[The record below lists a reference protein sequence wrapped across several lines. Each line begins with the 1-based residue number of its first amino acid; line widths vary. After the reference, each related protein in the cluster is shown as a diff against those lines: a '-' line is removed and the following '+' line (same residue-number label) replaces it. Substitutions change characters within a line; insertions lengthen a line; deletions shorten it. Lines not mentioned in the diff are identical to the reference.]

1 MISTA
6 TLAWLQL
13 SREKVRLGVAFAGVA
28 FAVILVFMQLG
39 FQDAL
44 FASAVTMHRHL
55 QADIVLINPQSAY
68 LATMKS
74 FSQRRLYQ
82 ALAAPGVADV
92 TPIATLL
99 APWKNPY
106 TGRSREILVIGL
118 DPDGGAFDIPEV
130 QAQSSRVR
138 MPDRVLFDRRARAEF
153 GPVATDVDAGRP
165 VSAEVRG
172 HRVTVDGLFPLGVSF
187 GIDGSLVTSQDNFQ
201 RLFPFHPPGLI
212 TIGLVKLRPGTDAL
226 AVRDTLEAALPK
238 DVAVLTRDQYIQR
251 EINYWDSSTP
261 IGYALGFGVI
271 MGWCVGAII
280 VYQILFTDV
289 TEHLPGYATLKAMGY
304 PNGYLFGVVLMES
317 LILAV
322 CGYIPATALCVELYR
337 VTATSTQLPMTMRL
351 DRMVTVLVLTI
362 LMCAVSGV
370 LAMRKVRRVDPA
382 ELF

>member
-1 MISTA
+1 MISTI

-44 FASAVTMHRHL
+44 FASAVTLHRHL
-55 QADIVLINPQSAY
+55 AADLVMIDPQSAY
-68 LATMKS
+68 LATMKDLP
-74 FSQRRLYQ
+74 RRQLYQ
-82 ALAAPGVADV
+82 ALAVPGVEEV
-92 TPIATLL
+92 TPLSTTI

-106 TGRSREILVIGL
+106 TGKTRDILVIGV
-118 DPDGGAFDIPEV
+118 DPDAAAFDVPEIN
-130 QAQSSRVR
+130 AQRALLRSS
-138 MPDRVLFDRRARAEF
+138 DRVLFDREGRPEF
-153 GPVATDVDAGRP
+153 GPVVTDFEAGRR
-165 VSAEVRG
+165 VSAEILG

-187 GIDGSLVTSQDNFQ
+187 GVDGTLLISEDGFSQ
-201 RLFPFHPPGLI
+201 LFPHLSG
-212 TIGLVKLRPGTDAL
+212 TMSIGLVKLRPGTDAR
-226 AVRDTLEAALPK
+226 AVRDALAAMLTN
-238 DVAVLTRDQYIQR
+238 DVTVLTIPEYVDR
-251 EINYWDSSTP
+251 EITYWDTSTP

-304 PNGYLFGVVLMES
+304 GDGYLFGVVLMES

-322 CGYIPATALCVELYR
+322 CGYVPAVALCVELYR
-337 VTATSTQLPMTMRL
+337 VTASATRLPMAMAPR
-351 DRMVTVLVLTI
+351 RMAVVLGLTI
-362 LMCAVSGV
+362 LMCAVSGA
-370 LAMRKVRRVDPA
+370 LAMRKVRSADPA